1 MKTEIYGNYGKCARF
16 ERGGTKVLVT
26 LDLGPRIIW
35 FGTETVNFLNEDR
48 ERNVDKGG
56 EYFDENFG
64 KGTKWYLYGGHRVWK
79 SPEDLET
86 YVPDNAPV
94 EADVRE
100 YGGTFTCRVA
110 KGLDFTLDI
119 ELDEKGALTVKDI
132 VSNKVDDRTLA
143 VWGLTVMA
151 KGGVMVMPTNDPVDE
166 LNPVQNL
173 VFWPYDDPQDARLSS
188 TRERIALKW
197 ADNPAAIKIGTFSKK
212 GVAYYVLGDKAM
224 KWECAPEEGVYGDF
238 WCNFESYTNN
248 HILEVEWLSPL
259 RELRRGESATLVQKW
274 SLVAPPAELLK

>member
-1 MKTEIYGNYGKCARF
+1 MKTEIYGNYGKCVRF

-35 FGTETVNFLNEDR
+35 FGTAETNFLNEDR

-56 EYFDENFG
+56 EYFDLRFG

-86 YVPDNAPV
+86 YVPDNVPV

-110 KGLDFTLDI
+110 LNLDYTLDLD
-119 ELDEKGALTVKDI
+119 LDEDGRLTVKDI
-132 VSNKVDDRTLA
+132 VTNKGEARTLA

-151 KGGVMVMPTNDPVDE
+151 KGGVMVMPTNEPKDE

-173 VFWPYDDPQDARLSS
+173 VFWPYDAPDDDRLSS
-188 TRERIALKW
+188 TRKRIALKW
-197 ADNPAAIKIGTFSKK
+197 ADNPDAIKIGTFTKR
-212 GVAYYVLGDKAM
+212 GEAYYVLGDKAM
-224 KWECAPEEGVYGDF
+224 KWECAPEEGIYGDF

-259 RELRRGESATLVQKW
+259 RNLEKGESATLTERW
-274 SLVAPPAELLK
+274 SLTEPPVDLLV

>member
-35 FGTETVNFLNEDR
+35 FGTETTNFLNEDR

-56 EYFDENFG
+56 EYFDERFG

-110 KGLDFTLDI
+110 EHLDYTLDI
-119 ELDEKGALTVKDI
+119 ELDESGALTVRDI
-132 VSNKVDDRTLA
+132 VANKGEERSLA

-151 KGGVMVMPTNDPVDE
+151 KGGVMVLPTNDPQDE

-188 TRERIALKW
+188 TRKRIALRW
-197 ADNPAAIKIGTFSKK
+197 TDNPAAIKIGTFTKK

-224 KWECAPEEGVYGDF
+224 KWECVPEEGVYGDF

-259 RELRRGESATLVQKW
+259 RRLGKGDCAVLTERW
-274 SLVAPPAELLK
+274 SLTAPPADLLD